1 MGETVIDPPVV
12 LPVGVGERAPG
23 DRASE
28 ARVIAF
34 AAHRIQ
40 TRDDVAEAFAERELG
55 EGECKKLIAAAE
67 AARPTVA
74 AVTTDAGVELM
85 TRQVVHQLG
94 EYELAGQHREVST
107 SGIGSFRSGF

>member
-1 MGETVIDPPVV
+1 MIDPPVV

-23 DRASE
+23 DHASK
-28 ARVIAF
+28 AGVIAL
-34 AAHRIQ
+34 AAHRVQ
-40 TRDDVAEAFAERELG
+40 AGDDVAEAFAECELG
-55 EGECKKLIAAAE
+55 EGEREKLIAATE

-74 AVTTDAGVELM
+74 AITTDAGVELM

-107 SGIGSFRSGF
+107 RGNGLFRSGF